1 MRCLRQVVTAMLGVL
16 ILAVSLGAQTP
27 PNGPVS
33 YAYDEMGRL
42 IAVFDGAGNAAA
54 YSYDAVGNITSIAR
68 YTATQV
74 SVLSFTP
81 TQASIGA
88 SISIF
93 GTGFSTTPGQNAV
106 TFGSIAATVTAATLT
121 QLAVTVPVGATTGPI
136 TVTTPAGTATS
147 SGIFTVISG
156 SELPA
161 VTGFSPNIGVSGAS
175 ITVNGS
181 NFNPTPPYNR
191 VGFNNTPA
199 IVSTASTTSV
209 GATVPL
215 RATSGRVTLS
225 TPLGSGVSN
234 SDFFVPFGVHTAA
247 DVAFTG
253 RMTLGGSATVSLGTA
268 PKIGLLLF
276 DANQGQRITLQW
288 NSGISPCTLYLIAP
302 GGAQLALSSCTS
314 GSASTSLGN
323 TLLPITGTY
332 TLGIEGTSSSSTGNI
347 TIQSSD
353 VSDVTGTIV
362 IDGPATTIAT
372 TKAGQ
377 DARLSFTATA
387 EQRVAVQVTNVTNPQ
402 ATVLLQGA
410 TGETLSTIT
419 INHPG
424 SSLFFMDTQPL
435 IATGKYTLLIQHVGT
450 GFGSETLQLN
460 SVPPDITGSITAGG
474 PAIRVPATGNT
485 ALGQNA
491 IFTFTATAGQKV
503 SLNVTNSTYSTSLG
517 CNVTVKDPSGN
528 AIRSALCYGNPFFI
542 DTVSLTSAG
551 IYTILVDPQNVAT
564 GTTTL
569 QLNDDTDVTGPIVV
583 DGATV
588 TNTTGVGQDARLT
601 FSGTAGQRVFL
612 RITGV
617 TNPAATVLLLKP
629 DGTTLSSVNISNS
642 PVGQLFFIDTQTL
655 PTSGTYTA
663 WVRHN
668 GTNTGSETLQLN
680 SVPADYTA
688 SLTSGVPTQV
698 PSTGNLA
705 MGQNARLTFNG
716 TAGSDLNIQFNNST
730 MGSANITVLNPDGTT
745 LTTYSSSLSTFTVP
759 TVLLPATGLYTVAVD
774 PVGVSSGSFS
784 ITETLL
790 GIGSPVPSRPAG
802 STVDSNNPL
811 STGLVGLFL
820 MNEATGTTDLNLVD
834 SQTATFSGTTVPV
847 WNTSDPSVVVK
858 GGGSLASY
866 LNAGADLTFDQ
877 LPTSQMTVVAKV
889 FVNSMATGGIAEKTD
904 GSTAGFVFV
913 MDNTGALWGIVL
925 KSSQAMMVSTG
936 AQAVTT
942 GQWIQMAF
950 TWDGTVN
957 AASAAR
963 IYVNGVEQ
971 TKTLSQDGFG
981 SLTYT
986 GATNKSFRIGNAS
999 YAFPGSL
1006 NGKIAYLAVYRG
1018 RLLTSTELNQLDLQ
1032 LPIH

>member
-1 MRCLRQVVTAMLGVL
+1 MRRLRQVVTAMLGVL
-16 ILAVSLGAQTP
+16 IFAVSLGAQTS

-33 YAYDEMGRL
+33 YSYDEIGRL
-42 IAVFDGAGNAAA
+42 IAVFDGAGNAAV
-54 YSYDAVGNITSIAR
+54 YSYDAVGNITAITR
-68 YTATQV
+68 YTAAQV
-74 SVLSFTP
+74 SVLSLTP
-81 TQASIGA
+81 SRASIGS

-93 GTGFSTTPGQNAV
+93 GTGFSTTPGQNTV
-106 TFGSIAATVTAATLT
+106 LFGSIAATVTAASLT

-147 SGIFTVISG
+147 PGIFTVISG
-156 SELPA
+156 SELP
-161 VTGFSPNIGVSGAS
+161 VITGFSPNIAVSGAS
-175 ITVNGS
+175 VTISGS
-181 NFNPTPPYNR
+181 NFNPTAAYDR

-199 IVSTASTTSV
+199 VVSTASATSV
-209 GATVPL
+209 GTTVPPK
-215 RATSGRVTLS
+215 ATSGRLALS
-225 TPLGSGVSN
+225 TPLGRSVST
-234 SDFFVPFGVHTAA
+234 SDFFVPFGSHTAA
-247 DVAFTG
+247 DVVFTG
-253 RMTLGGSATVSLGTA
+253 RTTLGGSATVSLGTA

-288 NSGISPCTLYLIAP
+288 TSGISPCTLYLIAP
-302 GGAQLALSSCTS
+302 GGAQLASSGCTS
-314 GSASTSLGN
+314 GSGSTSLGS
-323 TLLPITGTY
+323 TLLPTSGTY
-332 TLGIEGTSSSSTGNI
+332 TIGIEGTSSSSTGNI

-353 VSDVTGTIV
+353 VSDVTGTIA
-362 IDGPATTIAT
+362 IDGPAITIAT
-372 TKAGQ
+372 TKSGQ
-377 DARLSFTATA
+377 DARLSFSATA
-387 EQRVAVQVTNVTNPQ
+387 EQRVALQVTNVTNPQ
-402 ATVLLQGA
+402 ATVLLLGA
-410 TGETLSTIT
+410 TGETLSSVT

-435 IATGKYTLLIQHVGT
+435 IATGKYTLLIQHVT

-460 SVPPDITGSITAGG
+460 SVPPDITGSIVAGG

-491 IFTFTATAGQKV
+491 IFTFSATAGQKV
-503 SLNVTNSTYSTSLG
+503 SLNVTNSTYSSSLG
-517 CNVTVKDPSGN
+517 CNVTLKDPNGN
-528 AIRSALCYGNPFFI
+528 AVRSALCYGNPYFI
-542 DTVSLTSAG
+542 DTVSLTTAG

-569 QLNDDTDVTGPIVV
+569 QLYDDTDVTGPIVI

-601 FSGTAGQRVFL
+601 FSGTAAQRVFL
-612 RITGV
+612 QITGV

-629 DGTTLSSVNISNS
+629 DGTTLSNVNISNS
-642 PVGQLFFIDTQTL
+642 PAGHLFFIDTQTL
-655 PTSGTYTA
+655 PTSGTYTV
-663 WVRHN
+663 WVRHS
-668 GTNTGSETLQLN
+668 GTNIGSETLQLN

-698 PSTGNLA
+698 PSAGTLA

-716 TAGSDLNIQFNNST
+716 TSGSDLNIQFTNST
-730 MGSANITVLNPDGTT
+730 MGSANITVLNPDGST
-745 LTTYSSSLSTFTVP
+745 LTTYSSSSSTFTVP
-759 TVLLPATGLYTVAVD
+759 TVLLPATGLYTIVVD
-774 PVGVSSGSFS
+774 PAGVSSGSFS

-790 GIGSPVPSRPAG
+790 GIGNPAPSRPAG
-802 STVDSNNPL
+802 STVDPTNSL
-811 STGLVGLFL
+811 STNLVGLFL
-820 MNEATGTTDLNLVD
+820 MNEASGTTDLNLVD
-834 SQTATFSGTTVPV
+834 SQTAAFSGTNVPV

-904 GSTAGFVFV
+904 DSSSGFVFL

-925 KSSQAMMVSTG
+925 KNGQAMMVSTG

-957 AASAAR
+957 AASAAH
-963 IYVNGVEQ
+963 IYVNGVDQ

-986 GATNKSFRIGNAS
+986 GATNKSFRIGNSS
-999 YAFPGSL
+999 YAYPGSL

-1018 RLLTSTELNQLDLQ
+1018 RLLTNTELNQLDLQ